1 MKNMRTSSRTPALVA
16 VVTCAFAMWLG
27 YLNKARCAAPPF
39 DPQGCSVRFD
49 AVKDATVCYSDIQ
62 QLWIGRGINLHLFP
76 FLDGGITRDG
86 VLTGGTVEY
95 PVLSG
100 ILMWV
105 GALRADTDAEFL
117 LHSALLL
124 APFGLLVAWYLG
136 RLAGW
141 AALLWSAT
149 PPLVMYAFLNWDLPV
164 VATTVGAVAVLGVR
178 RWPLRTRAVVAA
190 VLLAVGFCL
199 KVYPGI
205 FVLPLIAYVLTG
217 GDEPGPRRDVRGAV
231 AVGAAAAAT
240 VIAVNLP
247 FALLGYPG
255 WRASFEFQ
263 GNRAADATSNSIW
276 YWGLRPLVG
285 GYQDTEVTAEYNDIV
300 SVVSPLLICA
310 AFALALWLGWRR
322 YRRDGRY
329 PWVAVGAAMLCGFL
343 LLHKVHSP
351 QYTLWLL
358 PFLVLLRVRWP
369 LIVSYLTVDLAI
381 GIGVFLWFDATM
393 TRSDTT
399 IPLLLTL
406 VGVWGRAVLLVV
418 LFFVFA
424 GAPLRRPDPIPPD
437 EERPRMP
444 AMSGERT

>member
-1 MKNMRTSSRTPALVA
+1 MRTSSRTPALVA
-16 VVTCAFAMWLG
+16 VVTCALAMWLG
-27 YLNKARCAAPPF
+27 YLNKARCAGPPF
-39 DPQGCSVRFD
+39 DPQGRSVRFD

-124 APFGLLVAWYLG
+124 APFGLLVAWLLG

-141 AALLWSAT
+141 AALLWSVT
-149 PPLVMYAFLNWDLPV
+149 PPLVLYGFHNWDLPV

-178 RWPLRTRAVVAA
+178 RWSLRTRAVAAA

-217 GDEPGPRRDVRGAV
+217 GDEPRPRRDVRGAV
-231 AVGAAAAAT
+231 TVGAAAAVT

-300 SVVSPLLICA
+300 SVVSPLSICA

-322 YRRDGRY
+322 YRRDGSY

-369 LIVSYLTVDLAI
+369 LIASYLTVDLAI

-393 TRSDTT
+393 THSDTT

-406 VGVWGRAVLLVV
+406 VGVWGRAALLVV

-424 GAPLRRPDPIPPD
+424 GAPLRRSGQPPPD
-437 EERPRMP
+437 EEQPRMP
-444 AMSGERT
+444 AMSGENR